1 MNKFFKGMKKPI
13 SALTAAAL
21 LAAAGCS
28 ASDKKDWDYISSK
41 GEMIV
46 GITLYEPMNYYDENG
61 ELTGFETEFTTAVCE
76 KLGVKPTFQVI
87 EWEQKENELKSRT
100 IDCIWNGLTV
110 TEERKENMAFTDPYV
125 DNRQVLVIQK
135 SNEQKYM
142 QESDL
147 ANAKIAAESG
157 SAGESAIQESESLSS
172 GEYIGCSAQKDAL
185 MEVKAGTAD
194 ACVIDYVMATAS
206 IRDDTDYADLMIV
219 EAVQLAPE
227 QYAVGLRLEDTE
239 TLAKVNGAIKE
250 LADEGTLQSLADKYG
265 LSDVLAY

>member
-1 MNKFFKGMKKPI
+1 MKKI
-13 SALTAAAL
+13 LGILAAL
-21 LAAAGCS
+21 SILAAGSCS
-28 ASDKKDWDYISSK
+28 AEAKKDWDYISDK
-41 GEMIV
+41 GTLTV

-61 ELTGFETEFTTAVCE
+61 ELTGFETEFTQAVCE
-76 KLGVKPTFQVI
+76 KLGVTPDFQVI
-87 EWEQKENELKSRT
+87 DWNQKESELKSKT

-110 TEERKENMAFTDPYV
+110 SEERKENMAFTDPYV
-125 DNRQVLVIQK
+125 NNRQVLIIKK
-135 SNEQKYM
+135 SNADKYV

-147 ANAKIAAESG
+147 AGVKVAAESG
-157 SAGESAIQESESLSS
+157 SAGETAIKASEALSS
-172 GEYIGCSAQKDAL
+172 GEYISCSAQKDAL
-185 MEVKAGTAD
+185 IEVKAGTAE

-239 TLAKVNGAIKE
+239 TLEKVNGAIKE
-250 LADEGTLQSLADKYG
+250 LADAGKLQELAEKYG